1 MESTITFRKRLWTG
15 AREVI
20 VLQLLLLSLTR
31 PEEELVPVEVTV
43 RTELVGL
50 MARILVTVFQ
60 TEVRRTDERALYS
73 PKIKPEHLARKAI
86 VYLRQSSEKQVRQNL
101 ESQRLQYELV
111 SAYAAWAG
119 KRSTSLIAIS
129 VPAQPWVRLLGKDS
143 NAFSVR

>member
-1 MESTITFRKRLWTG
+1 MESTITFRKRLLTD

-60 TEVRRTDERALYS
+60 TEVRRTDERAS
-73 PKIKPEHLARKAI
+73 
-86 VYLRQSSEKQVRQNL
+86 VQSQDQT
-101 ESQRLQYELV
+101 
-111 SAYAAWAG
+111 G
-119 KRSTSLIAIS
+119 T
-129 VPAQPWVRLLGKDS
+129 LGS
-143 NAFSVR
+143 